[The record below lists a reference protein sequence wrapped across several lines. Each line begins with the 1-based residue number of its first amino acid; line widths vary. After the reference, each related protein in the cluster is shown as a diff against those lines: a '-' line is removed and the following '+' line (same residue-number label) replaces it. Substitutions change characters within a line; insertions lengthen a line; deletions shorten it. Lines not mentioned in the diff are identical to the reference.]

1 MLMSSTVQIPLDGDY
16 NKERQKQR
24 LQPCTRITGHRPLQ
38 IRREGFPPK
47 NQFTFWRFPNSPHPL
62 MQNMSPPIFSLPP
75 LNRIGILR
83 LGQFCLSYVLKYTKQ
98 QETTKCCVVLCCF
111 VLCCVVLCCV
121 VQEGGGSNLCSAP
134 VLSLPLPHCGDK
146 NEMMTFLLHLKVI
159 CFSSKQKYLR
169 HFAKAL
175 HWLIFK
181 QKWGCFCTKL
191 GPQ

>member
-38 IRREGFPPK
+38 IRREGFPEK
-47 NQFTFWRFPNSPHPL
+47 KQFTFWRFPNPPFPLCRMSPH
-62 MQNMSPPIFSLPP
+62 QFSPSPAKSDRKFAPWSILPF
-75 LNRIGILR
+75 LCFEIHEAIGNN
-83 LGQFCLSYVLKYTKQ
+83 Q
-98 QETTKCCVVLCCF
+98 VLCCV

-181 QKWGCFCTKL
+181 QKQGCFCTKL
-191 GPQ
+191 GQQ